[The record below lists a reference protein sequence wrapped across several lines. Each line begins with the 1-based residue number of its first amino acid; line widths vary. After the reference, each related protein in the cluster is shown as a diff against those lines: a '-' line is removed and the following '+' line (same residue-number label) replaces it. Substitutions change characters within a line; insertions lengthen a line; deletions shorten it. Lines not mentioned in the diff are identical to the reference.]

1 MISGGVVG
9 WEKAE
14 DVPCSCL
21 CIMSLYFAYKMI
33 MLGSDTTREVRA
45 GCVGDTSIIITSNQ
59 ILYRKVSIYIRKYLS
74 LQLSCWFIF
83 YCSD

>member
-45 GCVGDTSIIITSNQ
+45 GCVGDTSIIIMRYVGSTTNEFRLLLLLVISVTPYGLNT
-59 ILYRKVSIYIRKYLS
+59 V
-74 LQLSCWFIF
+74 
-83 YCSD
+83 D